1 MAALPSQW
9 LVTMRLGLAAVLV
22 NGSGTGSFTPER
34 SRHTDRSMKPAATT
48 VPVRHSVVPAL
59 EPPGSALSCRR

>member
-34 SRHTDRSMKPAATT
+34 SRHTGSFHEASGNHRSGSSFCGPCAGAT
-48 VPVRHSVVPAL
+48 R
-59 EPPGSALSCRR
+59 